1 MTMQLSFKK
10 FKKYLV
16 YPIVLCMILNL
27 CSCGIKQQI
36 NDPTYNTSSVDSSSS
51 EDEYEDNT
59 DTDLSLSEF
68 FENSEDTYWPENPNA
83 ESKSSDSENK
93 SSDTSSKSSDTAS
106 SKSTDKTS
114 SDTASKSAV
123 SSTASTT
130 STAYI
135 VPTPNTTIT
144 TYVTDEQTDTDTD
157 TSTASSSTSSANSSS
172 AVVSTP
178 EPVNR
183 NGNKLIVI
191 DAGHQQTPNTDQE
204 PIGPGAS
211 ETKIKVSGGTQGT
224 STGIPE
230 YQLVLDLSLQLQSV
244 LEARGYEVV
253 QIRTSNDVNI
263 SNVERSQ
270 IANNLGA
277 DAFIRVHAN
286 GDEDSNVNGAL
297 TICQTPNNPYNGNLY
312 SQCRALASYVLDEL
326 ANATGCN
333 KKSVWETD
341 TMTGIN
347 WSQVP
352 VTIVEVGYMSNPQED
367 ELMATPEYQA
377 LIVEGIANG
386 IDRFFSE

>member
-1 MTMQLSFKK
+1 MQLSFKK

-36 NDPTYNTSSVDSSSS
+36 NDPTDITSVHSSSS

-59 DTDLSLSEF
+59 DTDFSLSEF
-68 FENSEDTYWPENPNA
+68 FENSEDTDW
-83 ESKSSDSENK
+83 SENLRVESRNSNSESK

-114 SDTASKSAV
+114 STTASKSTV

-130 STAYI
+130 STTYT

-144 TYVTDEQTDTDTD
+144 TYITYDEETNTDTDK
-157 TSTASSSTSSANSSS
+157 STTSSSTSSANSSS
-172 AVVSTP
+172 SDVESTP

-183 NGNKLIVI
+183 DGNKLIVI
-191 DAGHQQTPNTDQE
+191 DAGHQQTANTEQE
-204 PIGPGAS
+204 PVGPGAS
-211 ETKIKVSGGTQGT
+211 ETKIKVSGGTQGV

-244 LEARGYEVV
+244 LEARGYEVI

-286 GDEDSNVNGAL
+286 GDKDSNVNGAL

-312 SQCRALASYVLDEL
+312 SQCRALASCVLDEL
-326 ANATGCN
+326 VNSTGCN
-333 KKSVWETD
+333 RKSVWETD

-386 IDRFFSE
+386 IDRFFNE

>member
-1 MTMQLSFKK
+1 MQLSFKK

-36 NDPTYNTSSVDSSSS
+36 NDPTDITSVHSSSS

-59 DTDLSLSEF
+59 DTDFSLSEF
-68 FENSEDTYWPENPNA
+68 FENSEDTDW
-83 ESKSSDSENK
+83 SENLRVESRNSNSESK

-114 SDTASKSAV
+114 STTASKSTV

-130 STAYI
+130 STTYT
-135 VPTPNTTIT
+135 VPTPNTTST
-144 TYVTDEQTDTDTD
+144 TYITDDEETNTDTDK
-157 TSTASSSTSSANSSS
+157 STTSSSTSSANSSS
-172 AVVSTP
+172 SDVESTP

-183 NGNKLIVI
+183 DGNKLIVI
-191 DAGHQQTPNTDQE
+191 DAGHQQTANTEQE
-204 PIGPGAS
+204 PVGPGAS
-211 ETKIKVSGGTQGT
+211 ETKIKVSGGTQGV

-244 LEARGYEVV
+244 LEARGYEVI

-286 GDEDSNVNGAL
+286 GDKDSNVNGAL

-312 SQCRALASYVLDEL
+312 SQCRALASCVLDEL
-326 ANATGCN
+326 VNSTGCN
-333 KKSVWETD
+333 RKSVWETD

-386 IDRFFSE
+386 IDRFFNE

>member
-1 MTMQLSFKK
+1 MQLSFKK

-36 NDPTYNTSSVDSSSS
+36 NDPTDITSVHSSSS
-51 EDEYEDNT
+51 EGEYEDNT
-59 DTDLSLSEF
+59 DTDFSLSEF
-68 FENSEDTYWPENPNA
+68 FENSEDTDW
-83 ESKSSDSENK
+83 SENLRVESRNSNSESK

-114 SDTASKSAV
+114 STTASKSTV

-130 STAYI
+130 STTYT

-144 TYVTDEQTDTDTD
+144 TYITDDEETNTDTDK
-157 TSTASSSTSSANSSS
+157 STTSSSTSSANSSS
-172 AVVSTP
+172 SDVESTP

-183 NGNKLIVI
+183 DGNKLIVI
-191 DAGHQQTPNTDQE
+191 DAGHQQTANTEQE
-204 PIGPGAS
+204 PVGPGAS
-211 ETKIKVSGGTQGT
+211 ETKIKVSGGTQGV

-244 LEARGYEVV
+244 LETRGYEVI

-286 GDEDSNVNGAL
+286 GDKDSNVNGAL

-312 SQCRALASYVLDEL
+312 SQCRALASCVLDEL
-326 ANATGCN
+326 VNSTGCN
-333 KKSVWETD
+333 RKSVWETD

-386 IDRFFSE
+386 IDRFFNE

>member
-1 MTMQLSFKK
+1 MQLSFKK

-27 CSCGIKQQI
+27 CSCVIKQQI
-36 NDPTYNTSSVDSSSS
+36 NDPTDTTSVHSSSS

-68 FENSEDTYWPENPNA
+68 FENSEDTYWPENLNV
-83 ESKSSDSENK
+83 ESRSSDSENK

-106 SKSTDKTS
+106 SKTTDKTS

-130 STAYI
+130 STAYT
-135 VPTPNTTIT
+135 VPTPNTTRTT
-144 TYVTDEQTDTDTD
+144 TYITDDEQTDTDTD
-157 TSTASSSTSSANSSS
+157 TSTTSNSTSSANSSS
-172 AVVSTP
+172 SDVESTP
-178 EPVNR
+178 EPVDR

-191 DAGHQQTPNTDQE
+191 DAGHQQTANTEQE
-204 PIGPGAS
+204 PVGPGAS
-211 ETKIKVSGGTQGT
+211 ETKMKVSGGTQGV

-244 LEARGYEVV
+244 LESRGYEVI

-270 IANNLGA
+270 IANSVGA

-286 GDEDSNVNGAL
+286 GDGDSNVNGAL

-312 SQCRALASYVLDEL
+312 SQCKALASCVLDEL
-326 ANATGCN
+326 VNSTGCN
-333 KKSVWETD
+333 RKSVWETD

-352 VTIVEVGYMSNPQED
+352 VTIVEVGYMSNPQEE

-377 LIVEGIANG
+377 LIVEGIAKG
-386 IDRFFSE
+386 IDRFFS

>member
-1 MTMQLSFKK
+1 MQLSFKK

-36 NDPTYNTSSVDSSSS
+36 NDPTDITSVHSSSS

-59 DTDLSLSEF
+59 DTDFSLSEF
-68 FENSEDTYWPENPNA
+68 FENSEDTDW
-83 ESKSSDSENK
+83 SENLRVESRNSNSESK

-114 SDTASKSAV
+114 STTASKSTV

-172 AVVSTP
+172 SDVESTP

-183 NGNKLIVI
+183 DGNKLIVI
-191 DAGHQQTPNTDQE
+191 DAGHQQTANTEQE
-204 PIGPGAS
+204 PVGPGAS
-211 ETKIKVSGGTQGT
+211 ETKIKVSGGTQGV

-244 LEARGYEVV
+244 LEARGYEVI

-286 GDEDSNVNGAL
+286 GDKDSNVNGAL

-312 SQCRALASYVLDEL
+312 SQCRALASCVLDEL
-326 ANATGCN
+326 VNSTGCN
-333 KKSVWETD
+333 RKSVWETD

-386 IDRFFSE
+386 IDRFFNE

>member
-1 MTMQLSFKK
+1 MQLSFKK

-36 NDPTYNTSSVDSSSS
+36 NDPTDITSVHSSSS

-59 DTDLSLSEF
+59 DTDFSLSEF
-68 FENSEDTYWPENPNA
+68 FENSEDTDW
-83 ESKSSDSENK
+83 SENLRVESRNSNSESK

-114 SDTASKSAV
+114 STTASKSTV

-130 STAYI
+130 STTYT

-144 TYVTDEQTDTDTD
+144 TYITDDEETNTDTDK
-157 TSTASSSTSSANSSS
+157 STTSSSTSSANSSS
-172 AVVSTP
+172 SDVESTP

-183 NGNKLIVI
+183 DGNKLIVI
-191 DAGHQQTPNTDQE
+191 DAGHQQTANTEQE
-204 PIGPGAS
+204 PVGPGAS
-211 ETKIKVSGGTQGT
+211 ETKIKVSGGTQGV

-244 LEARGYEVV
+244 LEARGYEVI

-286 GDEDSNVNGAL
+286 GDKDSNVNGAL

-312 SQCRALASYVLDEL
+312 SQCRALASCVLDEL
-326 ANATGCN
+326 VNSTGCN
-333 KKSVWETD
+333 RKSVWETD

-386 IDRFFSE
+386 IDRFINE

>member
-1 MTMQLSFKK
+1 MQLSFKK

-36 NDPTYNTSSVDSSSS
+36 NDPTDITSVHSSSS

-59 DTDLSLSEF
+59 DTDFSLSEF
-68 FENSEDTYWPENPNA
+68 FENSEDTDW
-83 ESKSSDSENK
+83 SENLRVESRNSNSESK

-114 SDTASKSAV
+114 STTASKSTV

-130 STAYI
+130 STTST

-144 TYVTDEQTDTDTD
+144 TYITDDEETNTDTDK
-157 TSTASSSTSSANSSS
+157 STTSSSTSSANSSS
-172 AVVSTP
+172 SDVESTP

-183 NGNKLIVI
+183 DGNKLIVI
-191 DAGHQQTPNTDQE
+191 DAGHQQTANTEQE
-204 PIGPGAS
+204 PVGPGAS
-211 ETKIKVSGGTQGT
+211 ETKIKVSGGTQGV

-244 LEARGYEVV
+244 LEARGYEVI

-286 GDEDSNVNGAL
+286 GDKDSNVNGAL

-312 SQCRALASYVLDEL
+312 SQCRALASCVLDEL
-326 ANATGCN
+326 VNSTGCN
-333 KKSVWETD
+333 RKSVWETD

-386 IDRFFSE
+386 IDRFFNE

>member
-1 MTMQLSFKK
+1 MQLSFKK

-36 NDPTYNTSSVDSSSS
+36 NDPTDITSVHSSSS

-59 DTDLSLSEF
+59 DTDFSLSEF
-68 FENSEDTYWPENPNA
+68 FENSEDTDW
-83 ESKSSDSENK
+83 SENLRVESRNSNSESK

-114 SDTASKSAV
+114 STTASKSTV

-130 STAYI
+130 STTYT

-144 TYVTDEQTDTDTD
+144 TYITDDEETNTDTDK
-157 TSTASSSTSSANSSS
+157 STTSSSTSSANSSS
-172 AVVSTP
+172 SDVESTP

-183 NGNKLIVI
+183 DGNKLIVI
-191 DAGHQQTPNTDQE
+191 DAGHQQTANTEQE
-204 PIGPGAS
+204 PVGPGAS
-211 ETKIKVSGGTQGT
+211 ETKIKVSGGTQGV

-244 LEARGYEVV
+244 LEARGYEVI

-286 GDEDSNVNGAL
+286 GDKDSNVNGAL

-312 SQCRALASYVLDEL
+312 SQCRALASCVLDEL
-326 ANATGCN
+326 VNSTGCN
-333 KKSVWETD
+333 RKSVWETD

-386 IDRFFSE
+386 IDRFFNE